1 MAVDLAANAEN
12 RHADSRTAERLLTPI
27 QTLPTS
33 AARAVAAFTR
43 NGEQWLAIAQMSKDV
58 AGEVPYMNGGDSE
71 VDALCYRWQAGSKVG
86 AFALKESIALPGG
99 EDVEHFTIGARE
111 FLACVGIRT
120 GCGPYDLNTHAV
132 LYERL
137 DGEWREHQRFEVFAG
152 KQWRHFEIDGKHFLG
167 LAQGVTVEGP
177 VARHPDQSCVFVWNG
192 ERFVAFQATGGRWG
206 YNWAHIEHAGKHYVA
221 YADHVSGSRIFRWS
235 GSQLET
241 LQAFDEPGGRAFHFF
256 VDGETLWLVHANL
269 LSHTTLYRFDGVQFI
284 ATQTLDG
291 AGGRELCEIPAR
303 GSGAARYLL
312 QVRFITGTPK
322 APEPVQQS
330 VLWRWRGD
338 GFDAVEWID
347 TFGGTDAST
356 FEVDGERYVVVTNS
370 LDADVRFRVDSVVYR
385 FSG

>member
-1 MAVDLAANAEN
+1 MTVNFT
-12 RHADSRTAERLLTPI
+12 DSRADMQAAERPLTPV

-33 AARAVAAFTR
+33 AARAVATFTR
-43 NGEQWLAIAQMSKDV
+43 DGERWLAIAQMSKDV
-58 AGEVPYMNGGDSE
+58 AGEVPYMNGGDSN
-71 VDALCYRWQAGSKVG
+71 VDALFYRWEEGATAGEG
-86 AFALKESIALPGG
+86 AFTLAERLSLPGG
-99 EDVEHFTIGARE
+99 EDVEHFTIGTRE

-120 GCGPYDLNTHAV
+120 GSGPYDLNTHAV

-137 DGEWREHQRFEVFAG
+137 HGEWREHQRFEVFAG
-152 KQWRHFEIDGKHFLG
+152 KQWRHFEIDGRHFLG

-177 VARHPDQSCVFVWNG
+177 VARHPDQSCVFAWNG
-192 ERFVAFQATGGRWG
+192 ERFAPFQATGGRWG
-206 YNWAHIEHAGKHYVA
+206 YNWAHIAHAGKHYVA
-221 YADHVSGSRIFRWS
+221 YADHVSGSRIFRWN
-235 GSQLET
+235 GSQFET
-241 LQAFDEPGGRAFHFF
+241 LQTFDEPGGRAFHFF
-256 VDGETLWLVHANL
+256 VDGQTLWLVHANL

-291 AGGRELCEIPAR
+291 AGGRELCEIPASR
-303 GSGAARYLL
+303 PGAPRYLL

-338 GFDAVEWID
+338 GFDALAWFD
-347 TFGGTDAST
+347 TSGGTDAST
-356 FEVDGERYVVVTNS
+356 FEIDGQRYVVVTNS